1 MMWPYYNDGFSW
13 LWMGGLMVVFWG
25 AVILLAIWAFR
36 SVARPKNDADQA
48 MATLRN
54 RLASGA
60 ISQDEYEKTK
70 RLLQG

>member
-1 MMWPYYNDGFSW
+1 MMWPYYNDGWSW
-13 LWMGGLMVVFWG
+13 FWMVGMMVTFWG
-25 AVILLAIWAFR
+25 GIALLATWAFR
-36 SVARPKNDADQA
+36 SVARSKNDGDQA

-60 ISQDEYEKTK
+60 ISQEEYEKTK

>member
-13 LWMGGLMVVFWG
+13 LWMGGMMVAFWT

-36 SVARPKNDADQA
+36 SVGRQKNESDPAL
-48 MATLRN
+48 ATLRN

-70 RLLQG
+70 KLLQ